1 VDVLN
6 ANGPDFN
13 IMDNVIYFYN
23 KLKMDSKIPYAR
35 FAGRGAAPANY
46 QISIDQL
53 ERDEIRFEKFL
64 TRLRSIFQEIVVKP
78 LYIQMCLDFPELS
91 KDRSFKA
98 NLGLDFYN
106 DNQFSK
112 LLDLSHLSKATDF
125 VNSLGEMRMKVGDE
139 EKPYFDKDFLI
150 RRFLPLSKD
159 EFDKNKKYKENEA
172 KKAEKDKKESGG
184 QEGSQEEGSFT
195 L

>member
-1 VDVLN
+1 
-6 ANGPDFN
+6 
-13 IMDNVIYFYN
+13 
-23 KLKMDSKIPYAR
+23 MDSKIPYAR
-35 FAGRGAAPANY
+35 FAGRGATPANY

-98 NLGLDFYN
+98 NLGLDYYSE
-106 DNQFSK
+106 NQFSK
-112 LLDLSHLSKATDF
+112 LLDLSHLTKATDF
-125 VNSLGEMRMKVGDE
+125 VTSLGDIKMKVGEE

-159 EFDKNKKYKENEA
+159 EFDKNKIYKEDEA
-172 KKAEKDKKESGG
+172 KEAEKAKKEGGKAEGG
-184 QEGSQEEGSFT
+184 AEGESFT